1 LAFDFSEKN
10 DIILHTNIFTE
21 FSVAE
26 KPMEVKGTILFFK
39 NWNIM
44 TKIVFIMTKVPGS
57 SERSV
62 ELLIYNFISGCVM
75 L

>member
-1 LAFDFSEKN
+1 
-10 DIILHTNIFTE
+10 
-21 FSVAE
+21 
-26 KPMEVKGTILFFK
+26 MEIKGTILFFK

-57 SERSV
+57 RERFV
-62 ELLIYNFISGCVM
+62 ELLIYNFISGRVM